1 MPKEVPT
8 IGVGNVS
15 RNTRLLLLVGF
26 GGLLLLMAFG
36 GITGLRVLQ
45 TIQKRND
52 AIRQDFLTRNRLLNQ
67 IRSDLYLSATYV
79 RDYLLEPEN
88 AKAESQRT
96 SLDRIRLDME
106 TALQEYGALLGRSEI
121 NPLRN
126 LQEQLR
132 EYWRVLQPAMYWS
145 PEQRRQ
151 SGYAFL
157 RDEVYSR
164 RAVMLSLADQIGA
177 VNEQQLDSRNAQ
189 VGQLFSGFRVR
200 LLITLL
206 VVLCLG
212 VLLAAFSI
220 TRILRLENE
229 SSQRYQE
236 IEQAR
241 SELKELSA
249 RLVVAQ
255 EDERKAIS
263 RELHDEV
270 GQTLSAMLVG
280 LGNLAADLPP
290 AVAAQAARHLASIRS
305 LAEASV
311 RSVRNITLL
320 LRPSMLDDL
329 GLLPALQ
336 WQAREL
342 SKRSGLVV
350 DVAADGVPEDL
361 SDQYKTS
368 IYRVVQEALH
378 NCEQHAHA
386 KHLRVTVRR
395 QEDSL
400 VLSIQDDG
408 RGFQPETER
417 GMGLLGIEERINN
430 LGGTL
435 TIDSE
440 LGNGTLI
447 MARLPFPEP
456 VQVKAGTTL

>member
-52 AIRQDFLTRNRLLNQ
+52 AIRQDFLARNRLLNQ

>member
-52 AIRQDFLTRNRLLNQ
+52 AIRQDFLARNRLLNQ

-132 EYWRVLQPAMYWS
+132 EYWRVLEPAMYWS

>member
-1 MPKEVPT
+1 MSRPLVT
-8 IGVGNVS
+8 NRVRSVS
-15 RNTRLLLLVGF
+15 RNTRLLLLAGF
-26 GGLLLLMAFG
+26 GGLLLLMAFAG
-36 GITGLRVLQ
+36 MDGLRVLQ

-52 AIRQDFLTRNRLLNQ
+52 AIRQDFLARNRLLNQ

-96 SLDRIRLDME
+96 SLNRIRLDME
-106 TALQEYGALLGRSEI
+106 AALREYESLIGKSED

-126 LQEQLR
+126 LEGQLR
-132 EYWRVLQPAMYWS
+132 DYWRVLQPAMYWDDA
-145 PEQRRQ
+145 QRRAE
-151 SGYAFL
+151 GYAFL
-157 RDEVYSR
+157 RDQVYAR

-177 VNEQQLDSRNAQ
+177 VNEQQLDSRNAE
-189 VGQLFSGFRVR
+189 VGLLFSGFRVR
-200 LLITLL
+200 LAVTLL

-212 VLLAAFSI
+212 LLLASFSI
-220 TRILRLENE
+220 TRILRLESE
-229 SSQRYQE
+229 STQRFQE

-290 AVAAQAARHLASIRS
+290 AVAAVAGRHLASIRS

-350 DVAADGVPEDL
+350 DVAADNVPENL
-361 SDQYKTS
+361 SDEYKTS

-386 KHLRVTVRR
+386 THLRVTVRR
-395 QEDSL
+395 QEGSL

-417 GMGLLGIEERINN
+417 GMGLLGIEERIAN

-440 LGNGTLI
+440 LGNGSLMI
-447 MARLPFPEP
+447 AKLPFPEP
-456 VQVKAGTTL
+456 EHVKATATV